1 MKTPMKVDFDDI
13 VENWR
18 LWGELVELWAYKLH
32 PWPDT
37 TAKLVNQMTAHG
49 IKGAS
54 VDGPPDRKVEI
65 WQYGPTDPLVLM
77 LPTEEMLKEGRKTA
91 QPGQAYP
98 LPSFYDGAYTG
109 PQKVFDVDEDT
120 LFAACRVGEY
130 TINECM

>member
-1 MKTPMKVDFDDI
+1 MKTPMKVNFDDT

-18 LWGELVELWAYKLH
+18 LWGELVELWICNLH
-32 PWPDT
+32 PKPAD
-37 TAKLVNQMTAHG
+37 AGKLVNQMTAHG

-54 VDGPPDRKVEI
+54 AYGAPDREVKFYS
-65 WQYGPTDPLVLM
+65 YGNDAPLVIM

-91 QPGQAYP
+91 HPGEPYP
-98 LPSFYDGAYTG
+98 LPVFYDGAYIG
-109 PQKVFDVDEDT
+109 PRKVFTADDDT

>member
-13 VENWR
+13 EENWR
-18 LWGELVELWAYKLH
+18 LWGELVELWVYNLH
-32 PWPDT
+32 PRPTD

-54 VDGPPDRKVEI
+54 V
-65 WQYGPTDPLVLM
+65 YGPSDRAVKFYSYTDDDPLVMM

-91 QPGQAYP
+91 HPGEAYP
-98 LPSFYDGAYTG
+98 LPVFYDSAYTG
-109 PQKVFDVDEDT
+109 GRKAFTADEDT